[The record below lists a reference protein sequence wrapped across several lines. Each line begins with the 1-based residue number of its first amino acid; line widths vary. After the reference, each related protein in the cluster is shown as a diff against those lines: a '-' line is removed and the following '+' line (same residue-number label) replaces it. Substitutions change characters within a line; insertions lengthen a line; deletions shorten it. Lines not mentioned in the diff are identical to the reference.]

1 MGLCASRGTASARL
15 IGLRSK
21 SWTPG
26 VTVDCMTPFDPR
38 DFSEFP
44 VTQQGSDACATA
56 PPSLDVSLSA
66 DTPVKFWDA
75 RLSYFF
81 HMYDFLT
88 A

>member
-1 MGLCASRGTASARL
+1 
-15 IGLRSK
+15 
-21 SWTPG
+21 
-26 VTVDCMTPFDPR
+26 MTPFDPR

-44 VTQQGSDACATA
+44 VTQQGSDACAIA
-56 PPSLDVSLSA
+56 PPSLDVSLFA
-66 DTPVKFWDA
+66 DTPLTFWDA